1 MMGSMH
7 EEPIVDSGFGEP
19 EGLSAWPR
27 DCEVEMMFKFG
38 TRDKLMVVWEL
49 AAEKSP
55 FIKELYDL
63 RWRDG
68 LQGIT

>member
-1 MMGSMH
+1 
-7 EEPIVDSGFGEP
+7 
-19 EGLSAWPR
+19 
-27 DCEVEMMFKFG
+27 MMFKFG